1 MSPVL
6 CTASFAPVLERIR
19 RRLRMRAVLA
29 MALHPALTPPRRA
42 RVAGV
47 LGIAAGLLIAIT
59 IAFLMRHESGYRR
72 VVTPAVSLASLILA
86 AAWFI
91 DRVFALDL
99 LSLYSLS
106 AAAMASRPTLS

>member
-1 MSPVL
+1 
-6 CTASFAPVLERIR
+6 
-19 RRLRMRAVLA
+19 
-29 MALHPALTPPRRA
+29 
-42 RVAGV
+42 
-47 LGIAAGLLIAIT
+47 
-59 IAFLMRHESGYRR
+59 MRHESGYRR

-106 AAAMASRPTLS
+106 AAVMASRPTLS